1 MKIKCSKC
9 GKTVNK
15 RKEVVDNQ
23 IKKQNIS
30 LEEYLK
36 TYLCKDCRSTKT
48 KK

>member
-1 MKIKCSKC
+1 MKIKCTKC
-9 GKTVNK
+9 GKVVNK
-15 RKEVVDNQ
+15 RKEVIERQ

-36 TYLCKDCRSTKT
+36 TYLCKDCRAA